1 LLVGND
7 VVDMQD
13 AETRLDALHP
23 RFVERV
29 FTAEERQRISSSDDV
44 HASLWAHW
52 AAKESCFKI
61 LKKVDPSTV
70 FAHAA
75 FCVEL
80 DEDRRQNL
88 ISGSVHNAEHRLSV
102 FVEREPGWV
111 HAVATLSQRSG
122 AFLLKGV
129 SRRPDGAE
137 QSKAVRSF
145 ALDRLRRRPG
155 AIGDLEIAGS
165 RPPRLLHKGDPVP
178 IDLSLSH
185 HGRWIAFAASGAKE
199 ANPP

>member
-1 LLVGND
+1 MLVGND
-7 VVDMQD
+7 VVDLQD

-29 FTAEERQRISSSDDV
+29 FTVEERRRIFSSDDLQ
-44 HASLWAHW
+44 ASLWAHW

-88 ISGSVHNAEHRLSV
+88 ISGSVHYVEHRLSV
-102 FVEREPGWV
+102 VVERDPGWV
-111 HAVATLSQRSG
+111 HAVATLSPQELSG
-122 AFLLKGV
+122 AFLLQGV
-129 SRRPDGAE
+129 SPRPTGTD
-137 QSKAVRSF
+137 QSKAVRDF
-145 ALDRLRRRPG
+145 ALDRLSRRPG

-185 HGRWIAFAASGAKE
+185 HGRWIAFAASGS
-199 ANPP
+199 